1 AAIYRRNTV
10 LTANR
15 GTIYDKNGLI
25 IAQDSHTYTVYAI
38 LDKTYVDSNKK
49 PLYVQDKE
57 KTAEKLATV
66 LPLSKAK

>member
-1 AAIYRRNTV
+1 M
-10 LTANR
+10 TANR